1 MAITSTFL
9 IWFNGTKD
17 ARSAGFRYILVHFFG
32 GNFLLAGIFLMVAG
46 GEPNITVLS
55 GAGGWAYWLIL
66 IGIAVNA
73 AIPPLH
79 AWLTDAYPE
88 ASITGT
94 IFLNSFTT
102 KVAMYTLIRVFPGDV
117 ITGWE

>member
-1 MAITSTFL
+1 M
-9 IWFNGTKD
+9 
-17 ARSAGFRYILVHFFG
+17 
-32 GNFLLAGIFLMVAG
+32 
-46 GEPNITVLS
+46 LS

-73 AIPPLH
+73 ATTSH

-102 KVAMYTLIRVFPGDV
+102 KVAMYTLIRIFLVHYYY
-117 ITGWE
+117 GWVQLWPSMVLFTPY